1 MIQFAL
7 KKISN
12 VFLTLVVVATLI
24 FFLFNVMPGDPS
36 QMMLDQKS
44 DSKQLELIKKKY
56 GFNLPI
62 SHQYLYYLNDLSLIS
77 YHSKNDK
84 KFSHYDEVKYGGFV
98 ILNMKSSVLVF
109 KAPYLRTSY
118 QKTGKDVTEIIK
130 ETLPNTI
137 YLSITSILIAIL
149 IGLLFGIL
157 SALNKDNFLDKFL
170 QLFSSLGIS
179 VPSFFSAIIFSWFFG
194 YLLFEYTNLNM
205 NGNLYEL
212 DDMGERYQLKIKNLI
227 LPSIVLG
234 IRPIAIITQLM
245 RSELIDVLNQN
256 YIITA
261 KSKGLSTFKIV
272 LNHGIKNSL
281 NPVITAISGWF
292 ASLLA
297 GSVFVEYI
305 FGWKGIGKEIVESLN
320 SLDIPVVMGAVL
332 TIATIFIFINIFV
345 DITYRFI
352 DPRINFELN
361 K

>member
-1 MIQFAL
+1 MIKFVL

-12 VFLTLVVVATLI
+12 IFLTIVGVSTLV
-24 FFLFNVMPGDPS
+24 FFLFNILPGDPS

-56 GFNLPI
+56 GFNLPL
-62 SHQYLYYLNDLSLIS
+62 SHQYLYYLNDLSIIS

-84 KFSHYDEVKYGGFV
+84 KFNYYNETKYGGYT
-98 ILNMKSSVLVF
+98 ILNMKNNLVVF

-118 QKTGKDVTEIIK
+118 QKTGKKVTEIIK

-137 YLSITSILIAIL
+137 YLSITSILIAICV
-149 IGLLFGIL
+149 GLFFGIL
-157 SALNKDNFLDKFL
+157 SALNKDKFLDKFL

-194 YLLFEYTNLNM
+194 YVLFEYTNLNM
-205 NGNLYEL
+205 SGNLYEL
-212 DDMGERYQLKIKNLI
+212 DDMGETYQLKIKNLI

-256 YIITA
+256 YIVTA

-320 SLDIPVVMGAVL
+320 SLDIPVVMGSVL

-345 DITYRFI
+345 DILYRLI

-361 K
+361 

>member
-12 VFLTLVVVATLI
+12 VLVTLLGVSTFV
-24 FFLFNVMPGDPS
+24 FFLFYILPGDPS

-44 DSKQLELIKKKY
+44 DSKQLELIQKKY

-62 SHQYLYYLNDLSLIS
+62 SHQYFYYLNDLSLIS

-84 KFSHYDEVKYGGFV
+84 KFNYYDEVKYGGFI
-98 ILNMKSSVLVF
+98 ILNMKNSVIVF
-109 KAPYLRTSY
+109 KSPYLRTSY
-118 QKTGKDVTEIIK
+118 QKTGKEVAEIIK

-137 YLSITSILIAIL
+137 YLSITSILIAIF
-149 IGLLFGIL
+149 IGLFFGIL

-179 VPSFFSAIIFSWFFG
+179 IPSFFSAIIFSWFFG
-194 YLLFEYTNLNM
+194 YVLFEYTNLNM

-212 DDMGERYQLKIKNLI
+212 DDMGEKYQLKIKNLI

-256 YIITA
+256 YIVTA

-332 TIATIFIFINIFV
+332 TIATIFIFINIVV
-345 DITYRFI
+345 DILYILI